1 MLLTA
6 NNPIKSGLILLLI
19 KSNLIKIELTFPLS
33 DDNPIKSG
41 LIFLSMHAKNKQI
54 GGKCELL

>member
-6 NNPIKSGLILLLI
+6 NNPIKSGLTLFLLKGNPI
-19 KSNLIKIELTFPLS
+19 KSGLIFPSL

-54 GGKCELL
+54 GGKSGLL

>member
-6 NNPIKSGLILLLI
+6 NNPIKSGLTLLLI
-19 KSNLIKIELTFPLS
+19 KSNPIKIELIFPSL

-41 LIFLSMHAKNKQI
+41 LIFLPMHAKNKQI
-54 GGKCELL
+54 GRKCGLL